1 MRRAF
6 AVWFSALRV
15 AQWTKNAVVMAAWF
29 FAFAD
34 AAQSAKARSLG
45 SFLLALG
52 MAGSFCL
59 VSSAFYLLNDVSDIK
74 SDRRHPV
81 KRLRPVASGAIHAIA
96 AVRASLLL
104 FAAGVAFPA
113 WVVFSWPGRTLAFGT
128 ILFYTMLQCLYSGFL
143 KHVPYVDVTVIAL
156 GFVVRAV
163 AGAAVIDA
171 RISPW
176 LLACTFMLALFL
188 ALAKRRHELQVDAV
202 SGAASSG
209 RSVRRSLKGYHPIAL
224 DALLALSAVSTLAVY
239 AAYTFSDDTLRRFGT
254 GNLAWTAVWVALGL
268 GRYLHLVYSSGG
280 GGTGS
285 PDKVLLTDRIL
296 WLILLGY
303 AATAV
308 LAVKF

>member
-1 MRRAF
+1 MRRTF
-6 AVWFSALRV
+6 ARWLSALRV
-15 AQWTKNAVVMAAWF
+15 AQWTKNAVVMVAWS

-45 SFLLALG
+45 SFLLAVG

-81 KRLRPVASGAIHAIA
+81 KRLRPIASGAIHAIT
-96 AVRASLLL
+96 AVRASLVL
-104 FAAGVAFPA
+104 FAAGISFPA
-113 WVVFSWPGRTLAFGT
+113 WVVFSWPERTLAFGT
-128 ILFYTMLQCLYSGFL
+128 VLFYTILQCLYSGFL

-176 LLACTFMLALFL
+176 LLACTFLLALFL
-188 ALAKRRHELQVDAV
+188 ALAKRRHEMRVDAV
-202 SGAASSG
+202 SGANVSG
-209 RSVRRSLKGYHPIAL
+209 RSVRKALKGYHPIAL
-224 DALLALSAVSTLAVY
+224 DALLALSAISTIAVY
-239 AAYTFSDDTLRRFGT
+239 TAYTFSGDTLRRFGS
-254 GNLAWTAVWVALGL
+254 GALAWTAIWVALGL
-268 GRYLHLVYSSGG
+268 GRYLMLVYSSEG

-285 PDKVLLTDRIL
+285 PEKVLLTDKVL

-303 AATAV
+303 AGTAAI
-308 LAVKF
+308 AVS